1 MPGGKRSKVEEG
13 VTVATL
19 ASVSIIVISSAR
31 RPKREMP
38 KQKGGSK
45 AENVRAGGKADR
57 GRQRCREG
65 WRIPS
70 RLKIEV

>member
-1 MPGGKRSKVEEG
+1 MPGGKRLKVEEG

-19 ASVSIIVISSAR
+19 ASVSLFPQRA

-57 GRQRCREG
+57 GRQRCRKG